1 VTDVDVRVSLHPD
14 QWLTVDE
21 TEALEFSRWGILLE
35 SVPSIG
41 LPLRHTAD
49 FTTTPDSTAL
59 VDASDGAVTAT
70 LHVGRA
76 GETVTVINVG
86 ATGTVT
92 VTAPDGYPG
101 GSDVTL
107 TSQWESISLRCY
119 EPGSWLS
126 ST

>member
-1 VTDVDVRVSLHPD
+1 MDVRVSLQPD
-14 QWLTVDE
+14 LWLTVPE

-35 SVPSIG
+35 SIPSIG
-41 LPLRHTAD
+41 MPVRHTED
-49 FTTTPDSTAL
+49 FITTKDSTAL
-59 VDASDGAVTAT
+59 VDASSGAVTAT

-76 GETVTVINVG
+76 GDTVTVVNVG
-86 ATGTVT
+86 ASGTVT

-101 GSDVTL
+101 GSDVIL
-107 TSQWESISLRCY
+107 TSQWESIDLRCY